1 MKGIL
6 ALLIALTTACQA
18 VDETPK
24 PAETSSGTAST
35 ATISTSTTMT
45 KPLSH
50 EEEILQWRAA
60 RVARL
65 RKDDGWLTLVGLQWL
80 SEGTNPIQN
89 PAGSGSVVLNHG
101 TVTLQPAAGSGLTID
116 GKPVTA
122 PVVLA
127 DDSKASGPTV
137 VERGSVKFIAIKRA
151 DRFGLRVRDTASD
164 ARNHF
169 LGIDYFPID
178 PRWRVEARFEPYNP
192 PRHRQVMNV
201 LGFTTD
207 EVAPG
212 LLHFTIDGK
221 EYSLEPILE
230 QGETDY
236 FIIFK
241 DATSGKE
248 TYGAA
253 RYVYAHPPDANGKTV
268 IDFNKAYNPPCAFTP
283 FATCPL
289 PGPQNRLPVA
299 VTAGEKKYRGGHA

>member
-1 MKGIL
+1 MKGIV
-6 ALLIALTTACQA
+6 ALLITLTIACQA
-18 VDETPK
+18 VEEK
-24 PAETSSGTAST
+24 PQNAGNPPPAAST
-35 ATISTSTTMT
+35 AT
-45 KPLSH
+45 PAAARSH
-50 EEEILQWRAA
+50 EAEILEWRAA

-65 RKDDGWLTLVGLQWL
+65 KKDDGWLTLVGLQWL
-80 SEGTNPIQN
+80 SEGKNPIQI
-89 PAGSGSVVLNHG
+89 PAGSGNVVLHQG
-101 TVTLQPAAGSGLTID
+101 TVTLEPVPGSGLTID
-116 GKPVTA
+116 GKTVAGPVA
-122 PVVLA
+122 LV
-127 DDSKASGPTV
+127 DDSNPKGPTV
-137 VERGSVKFIAIKRA
+137 VQRGTVKFVAIKRA

-178 PRWRVEARFEPYNP
+178 ARWRVEARFEPYNP

-221 EYSLEPILE
+221 EYGLEPILE

-289 PGPQNRLPVA
+289 PGPQNRLPIA